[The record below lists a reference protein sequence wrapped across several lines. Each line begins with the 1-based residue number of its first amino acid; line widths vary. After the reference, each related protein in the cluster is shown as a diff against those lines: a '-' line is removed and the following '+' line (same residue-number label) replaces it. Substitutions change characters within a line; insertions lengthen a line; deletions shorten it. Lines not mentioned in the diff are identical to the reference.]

1 MLLNC
6 YWIVGVESW
15 SWIEEKVEKRGRG
28 GKDDCMTKNQNSI
41 IREAKKEGG
50 TR

>member
-15 SWIEEKVEKRGRG
+15 SWIEEKVEKRGG
-28 GKDDCMTKNQNSI
+28 GEDDCMTKNQNSI